1 MKKAYVK
8 PVLVAEPYEMTETVA
23 WCPESQ
29 YKTINVY
36 SGAALCVK
44 GNCHLVDTSGGWIN
58 QNNGYSYTAIVDGK
72 ETTQTM
78 SYWQYAGGNA
88 DGTIANNKDV
98 FLFSTG
104 NYACDFLWSDPTESI
119 YVWKSPD
126 EKDRIENNWV
136 STDKSFSQFFYGNES
151 VSSGDKIHAPG
162 TTLGRF
168 FS

>member
-36 SGAALCVK
+36 DGAYLCILQ
-44 GNCHLVDTSGGWIN
+44 NCHDVDVDDKKAGIN
-58 QNNGYSYTAIVDGK
+58 GNYTYTDAENK
-72 ETTQTM
+72 TQTM
-78 SYWQYAGGNA
+78 TYWQYAGGTS
-88 DGTIANNKDV
+88 DGAASTNKDV

-104 NYACDFLWSDPTESI
+104 NYACDFLWSDPKEQI
-119 YVWKSPD
+119 YVWNSPSMD
-126 EKDRIENNWV
+126 ARTENNWK
-136 STDKSFSQFFYGNES
+136 STGFLFSEFFYSNDS
-151 VSSGDKIHAPG
+151 ISSGNNHAPG
-162 TTLGRF
+162 STLGRF